1 MRRSSVEE
9 FSGRRQR
16 LRPEASLWDTPMY
29 TLHMSWPFRT
39 LVLGL
44 LLAWG
49 LAPQLACFMP
59 DQPLTAAE
67 MDCCKEMASDCSTA
81 NMTHACCKTVVRTDP
96 GVAAKVVRH
105 DVPQLAVA
113 DRTLNI
119 AAELSRNFDS
129 QFSRQTDHAPPVKG
143 GGSSLVLRI

>member
-1 MRRSSVEE
+1 
-9 FSGRRQR
+9 
-16 LRPEASLWDTPMY
+16 MY
-29 TLHMSWPFRT
+29 TSQMSWRFRT

-44 LLAWG
+44 VLAWG

-59 DQPLTAAE
+59 DQALTPAE
-67 MDCCKEMASDCSTA
+67 MDCCKEMAADCGTA

-105 DVPQLAVA
+105 DLPQLAVA
-113 DRTLNI
+113 DQTPNI
-119 AAELSRNFDS
+119 VAEFSASFDT
-129 QFSRQTDHAPPVKG
+129 QLSRQTDHAPPDEA